1 MAGDVGGAQR
11 GIADVPALTT
21 PRLIL
26 RALSESDA
34 VSLHRVWNDT
44 DVTRYFPNTTPPSQ
58 ENVQQV
64 ILRQLQHWKEYGY
77 GWWAVELR
85 AGNEMAGWC
94 GLQYLPETDEA
105 EVAYLLGKAF
115 WGKGLATEG
124 ARASLRYGFDV
135 VGLKSIVAIADTKNR
150 ASQRVAE
157 KLGMAFTYRAQY
169 FGMDCYRY
177 EIDRASFDAMSAT
190 WWATREV

>member
-11 GIADVPALTT
+11 GIADVPTLTT

-26 RALSESDA
+26 RALAESDG
-34 VSLHRVWNDT
+34 VSLHRVWNDP
-44 DVTRYFPNTTPPSQ
+44 DVTRYFPNATPPSQ
-58 ENVQQV
+58 EKVHSI
-64 ILRQLQHWKEYGY
+64 ILRQLQHWKEHGY

-85 AGNEMAGWC
+85 AGNGLAGWC

-124 ARASLRYGFDV
+124 ARASLRYGFEV
-135 VGLKSIVAIADTKNR
+135 VGLKSIVTIVHPDNR

-157 KLGMAFTYRAQY
+157 KSGLAFTHRARY

-177 EIDRASFDAMSAT
+177 EIVRASFDAMSAS
-190 WWATREV
+190 W